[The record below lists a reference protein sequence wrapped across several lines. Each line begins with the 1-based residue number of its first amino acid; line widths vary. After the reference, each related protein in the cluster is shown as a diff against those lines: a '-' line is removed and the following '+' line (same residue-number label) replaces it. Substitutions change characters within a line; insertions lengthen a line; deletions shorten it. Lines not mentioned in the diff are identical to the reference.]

1 MVVLA
6 RFLLDFLHQPVLH
19 QWLLRQVRC
28 DVACGVILCS
38 VLTWCMLYVVMVCTY
53 SLDVCCVPC
62 IFSYGISCTYL
73 HPQLIYP
80 AGRVHR
86 PHHTR
91 CCLRYT
97 HTHTHTHTHA
107 HTHTR
112 ARTHRCLAVY
122 GGVAA
127 FPVSTCRRCSMVRAG
142 VRPESLPCKGV
153 YRLCPP
159 CSAVRG
165 LRHPGAKVMN
175 LHTLASS

>member
-38 VLTWCMLYVVMVCTY
+38 VLTWCMLYAVMVCTY

-97 HTHTHTHTHA
+97 HTHTHTHTRTY
-107 HTHTR
+107 THTR
-112 ARTHRCLAVY
+112 AHTQVSRSLWRGCCVPCLHLSPVLY
-122 GGVAA
+122 GPRWCPSRIPSLQGCLS
-127 FPVSTCRRCSMVRAG
+127 PMPSLLCCS
-142 VRPESLPCKGV
+142 
-153 YRLCPP
+153 RLAPP
-159 CSAVRG
+159 WG
-165 LRHPGAKVMN
+165 
-175 LHTLASS
+175 